1 MNNIERLV
9 FEFMKKRAITYKQN
23 ITEEDARDILEGSLY
38 LSQEHMKR
46 FGEVL
51 FKDELDTPEM
61 VLEVMKRIAIGRKR
75 IDKEKA
81 EEILSSSVIL
91 VETYLKWRKDNG
103 SKTFN

>member
-38 LSQEHMKR
+38 LSQEHVKR
-46 FGEVL
+46 FGGVL

-75 IDKEKA
+75 IDKERA
-81 EEILSSSVIL
+81 EEILSSSIAV
-91 VETYLKWRKDNG
+91 VETYLKWRNENG
-103 SKTFN
+103 HESI